1 MTKPRLLIAVHVYP
15 DGGGIS
21 SIVENYVAELSPRY
35 DVHVAVVEVRP
46 GWERLKVPAGNFHRL
61 GYTNAINPLLFP
73 TSVLHSLRV
82 GGQLRR
88 LVRRLAPAAL
98 ITQDGLHL
106 AVPSVLATAATPTR
120 LAIMDHGTLTNVHEP
135 GWAPMLRARLGG
147 VKGNVFALGFALDTP
162 YRALRWRIG
171 GRFADRLWFTGTE
184 LEPYFGRWRERV
196 ERYRQTVPADFT
208 PASARERAH
217 ARAALGLPADGHV
230 FNSVGRLD
238 GEKGLDSVID
248 ALDDDGVRRLPFTLA
263 IAGDGTLE
271 EWLAREVELRDLGGK
286 VKLLGRLAR
295 EEVAQLQAASDAHLY
310 AGTFSCGVSICL
322 LEAMAAGVAPIA
334 SDQPTAQRQLIG
346 DAGWVFEAGN
356 VAELRAALVAA
367 GSMSAE
373 ELHAVGAAA
382 RNAVHDQPDPSI
394 PELIDRLVNYRA

>member
-1 MTKPRLLIAVHVYP
+1 M
-15 DGGGIS
+15 S
-21 SIVENYVAELSPRY
+21 
-35 DVHVAVVEVRP
+35 
-46 GWERLKVPAGNFHRL
+46 GW
-61 GYTNAINPLLFP
+61 
-73 TSVLHSLRV
+73 S
-82 GGQLRR
+82 
-88 LVRRLAPAAL
+88 
-98 ITQDGLHL
+98 
-106 AVPSVLATAATPTR
+106 ATAN
-120 LAIMDHGTLTNVHEP
+120 L
-135 GWAPMLRARLGG
+135 
-147 VKGNVFALGFALDTP
+147 
-162 YRALRWRIG
+162 
-171 GRFADRLWFTGTE
+171 
-184 LEPYFGRWRERV
+184 
-196 ERYRQTVPADFT
+196 PADFT